1 MASTMKKSEIVHY
14 FPVPECE
21 GRLRICIC
29 NTSLD
34 NRSSRFF
41 VYIEKRD
48 NAWWTL
54 VEGTHRGSLWSYEEA
69 EKLAKG
75 MYKVAASHGT
85 QALNDEILLS
95 SLK

>member
-1 MASTMKKSEIVHY
+1 VASTMKKSEIVHY
-14 FPVPECE
+14 FQVPECDD
-21 GRLRICIC
+21 RLRVCIS

-41 VYIEKRD
+41 VHIEKR
-48 NAWWTL
+48 NTTGWSY
-54 VEGTHRGSLWSYEEA
+54 VEGTHRGPLWGYEDA

-75 MYKVAASHGT
+75 MYKVASQQGI

-95 SLK
+95 SLG